1 MYGLTACEAGGGR
14 FTTTQKE
21 MNKTPLKTP
30 LTVPKR
36 LL

>member
-21 MNKTPLKTP
+21 MNKTPL
-30 LTVPKR
+30 TVPKR